1 MIDSNTKI
9 TVIIPV
15 YAYNQKLTFM
25 TAKCIE
31 SAKANTKIPFELIV
45 VETTTNYFSEEADIH
60 IYEKYRTT
68 STISINRAFS
78 CCNSDYIVLLTNDV
92 IVSEGWLEALIEPF
106 NKFTDCGVSTLASN
120 QFNHKKE
127 DKIEEG
133 IWGSVF
139 MVPLKYAKFDKNYIN
154 SWEDSDLWMT
164 IYTDGLKMYRNFNCV
179 VHHVPGQTIYS
190 DKLTQ
195 DNWKANEKYFI
206 KKWKSS
212 NIPLYNT
219 LVEGIVL

>member
-1 MIDSNTKI
+1 MISNDAKI
-9 TVIIPV
+9 SVIVPV
-15 YAYNQKLTFM
+15 YAYNEKLTFM

-31 SAKANTKIPFELIV
+31 SAKAYTNIEFELII
-45 VETTTNYFSEEADIH
+45 VETCTNYFSEYADIH
-60 IYEKYRTT
+60 IYEKNRTT

-78 CCNSDYIVLLTNDV
+78 CCKSDYVVLLTNDV
-92 IVSEGWLEALIEPF
+92 MVSEGWLEALIEPF
-106 NKFTDCGVSTLASN
+106 NKFDDCGVSTLASN

-127 DKIEEG
+127 NRIEEG

-139 MVPLKYAKFDKNYIN
+139 MVPQKYAKFDGNYIN
-154 SWEDSDLWMT
+154 SWEDSDLWMQ
-164 IYTDGLKMYRNFNCV
+164 IYSDGKKMYRNFNCV

-206 KKWKSS
+206 NKWKDKG
-212 NIPLYNT
+212 IPLYNT